1 MPTVACP
8 FCQRRFPSP
17 AALSAHL
24 RAEPECRAFAVLSRS
39 QARVGARL
47 CPRCRRAIPA
57 AAASC
62 WSAAGFVHAA
72 CLTPGESPVPIPAF

>member
-17 AALSAHL
+17 AILSAHF
-24 RAEPECRAFAVLSRS
+24 RASPECWAFAVLSRS

-47 CPRCRRAIPA
+47 CPRCRRAISAGAPPR
-57 AAASC
+57 
-62 WSAAGFVHAA
+62 WSAVGFVHEA
-72 CLTPGESPVPIPAF
+72 CLTPDEFPVPIPAF